1 MKVFNPLAKTS
12 RNIENP
18 YKHHENVK
26 KLKYQQRVIEVEH
39 SSFVPLIFSCSG
51 GSAPAANKVMQ
62 RLAELISEKKNE
74 SYSDTMNYIRTKV
87 SFALIRSAVLC
98 IRGCRALK
106 KQNEIDNSI
115 GAIVEESRL

>member
-1 MKVFNPLAKTS
+1 
-12 RNIENP
+12 
-18 YKHHENVK
+18 
-26 KLKYQQRVIEVEH
+26 
-39 SSFVPLIFSCSG
+39 
-51 GSAPAANKVMQ
+51 MQ
-62 RLAELISEKKNE
+62 RLADLIFEKRNE

-87 SFALIRSAVLC
+87 SFALIRNAVLC